1 MPTKTGRR
9 VPVSTLL
16 ILTSGSNNSFYK
28 DDGTDPVGHPGPDD
42 WAADRPNHVE
52 CGMGLRL
59 RLEWSG
65 TGPETEDQFAR
76 YHNGLIWDKGGTRF
90 YVSGGGNNIVYPFKK
105 VGSQFPMDAPFMVL
119 NTGRQLDSTPA
130 DLAPYVAGLP
140 GSSCQPP
147 VDPNLIPECRQA
159 SSPRTSPHPSLHEGA
174 WWANAIGNFNFKHP
188 DDLDAAAFNRVLWR
202 GMMGEETQY
211 KVDRGKKP

>member
-130 DLAPYVAGLP
+130 DLAPY
-140 GSSCQPP
+140 
-147 VDPNLIPECRQA
+147 
-159 SSPRTSPHPSLHEGA
+159 A